1 MNLKRIQ
8 IFLLIILLVIG
19 AQHLCFAQTFEKIKE
34 SVKEFTL
41 KNGMKFIVLERHDAP
56 VVSFHVYADVGSV
69 NETAGITG
77 ISHLLEHMAFRGTKV
92 VGTKDY
98 EAETKIF
105 AQMDGLYE
113 KINRENYKANPDTN
127 LIANYRKKFEEL
139 QTKAKELVINNEYID
154 MMRRQ
159 GIAEV
164 VAYTTNDATEYKNSL
179 PSNKLEFWMA
189 MTSDRFSNPVFR
201 GFYKEKDVV
210 MEERRLRLE
219 NQPSG
224 KLIEDFLAAAFKA
237 HPYHH
242 SVMGHMSDLQ
252 KITRKDVVEYFK
264 KYYSP
269 SNLTAGIVGD
279 VKFKEVRKFAQ
290 TYFGRIPGGPK
301 PEPVRTTEPEQW
313 GERHVKVVA
322 KSQPML
328 MAGYHCPGI
337 NHEDTIPLDALVN
350 IIGEGRSSRLYTTLV
365 KEKKIAAQSD
375 CGKPRTKYPGLIIFW
390 AVTTPGHTSEEC
402 LKQIDEEIEKIKKE
416 SVTPDELKKFKRS
429 TIKGLIDGMESN
441 SSMARQLTFY
451 DVVRGDWRLLFDQVN
466 TVQAL
471 TVEDVKRVANK
482 YLKINN
488 RTIAEIIPEK

>member
-1 MNLKRIQ
+1 
-8 IFLLIILLVIG
+8 
-19 AQHLCFAQTFEKIKE
+19 
-34 SVKEFTL
+34 
-41 KNGMKFIVLERHDAP
+41 
-56 VVSFHVYADVGSV
+56 
-69 NETAGITG
+69 
-77 ISHLLEHMAFRGTKV
+77 
-92 VGTKDY
+92 
-98 EAETKIF
+98 
-105 AQMDGLYE
+105 MDELYG
-113 KINRENYKANPDTN
+113 KINLEKYKVNPDTA
-127 LIANYRKKFEEL
+127 LIAEYQKKFEEL
-139 QTKAKELVINNEYID
+139 QTKAKELVINTEYRD
-154 MMRRQ
+154 MMFRQ
-159 GIAEV
+159 GDTRIIA
-164 VAYTTNDATEYKNSL
+164 YITSDATQYENNL

-189 MTSDRFSNPVFR
+189 ITSDKFLNLVFR
-201 GFYKEKDVV
+201 DFYTEKDVV
-210 MEERRLRLE
+210 MEERRLAVE
-219 NQPSG
+219 NRPDN
-224 KLIEDFLAAAFKA
+224 KLWEDFIATAFKA

-242 SVMGHMSDLQ
+242 SPAGHMSDLQ

-279 VKFKEVRKFAQ
+279 VKFKEVKKLAQ
-290 TYFGRIPGGPK
+290 TYFGRIPSGPK
-301 PEPVRTTEPEQW
+301 PEPIRTTEPEQW

-328 MAGYHCPGI
+328 IAGYHCPGI

-375 CGKPRTKYPGLIIFW
+375 CGKPRTKYPHLIIFW
-390 AVTTPGHTSEEC
+390 AVSTPGHTSEEC

-441 SSMARQLTFY
+441 SSMASQLTFY